1 MAAAPYKTIQLQ
13 VTFTMF
19 TLRQGPPKR
28 GRTIMETYYKP
39 QSSQMTQTEEAAR
52 SNAPFSS
59 SPNARNHEV
68 EL

>member
-1 MAAAPYKTIQLQ
+1 
-13 VTFTMF
+13 MF